1 MCTVCIPSAGGCL
14 FDTNLLHECL
24 FDTVHHCGHNIL
36 ATRAKILK
44 VFAHLKSGIR
54 ESVDDCATFTG
65 QSPGKIF
72 LQIHLMFVGSVAEWL
87 DHLRSL
93 NPGALGSDPAFGI
106 LGFKCL
112 FDIGHYFSEYFDTIT
127 FRSTGVYY
135 SLHNYDSLY
144 RCVLLVLHDY
154 DS

>member
-1 MCTVCIPSAGGCL
+1 M
-14 FDTNLLHECL
+14 
-24 FDTVHHCGHNIL
+24 
-36 ATRAKILK
+36 
-44 VFAHLKSGIR
+44 FA
-54 ESVDDCATFTG
+54 
-65 QSPGKIF
+65 
-72 LQIHLMFVGSVAEWL
+72 GSVAEWL
-87 DHLRSL
+87 DHLWSL